1 MLNMKR
7 SDLSFVGAVISCAFA
22 VVAFLCVLPLKTP
35 AGHIHH
41 PWALAAFLV
50 GANAVPFFFMRHNA
64 WAYREKVFLNFV
76 GVNAPNSRRD
86 TGLRALIQPKVDA
99 RMNELWER
107 ISRLKVEIDQF
118 NGRSIASCE
127 DIARFEK
134 IRESIR
140 SEREYYEMKRAIVR
154 SFGFQA
160 RSERKRSKELAKGR
174 AA

>member
-1 MLNMKR
+1 
-7 SDLSFVGAVISCAFA
+7 V
-22 VVAFLCVLPLKTP
+22 
-35 AGHIHH
+35 
-41 PWALAAFLV
+41 
-50 GANAVPFFFMRHNA
+50 
-64 WAYREKVFLNFV
+64 
-76 GVNAPNSRRD
+76 
-86 TGLRALIQPKVDA
+86 
-99 RMNELWER
+99 ER
-107 ISRLKVEIDQF
+107 ISRLNVEIDQF